1 MRLLLLLYRQVKGSL
16 YLEKYTWE
24 RERYTR
30 SSYIILI
37 MNWLICVKYFSNIR
51 ERGKF
56 TTGAQ
61 FVSTKQVNSSRKQ
74 SPSKFRLYRYTG
86 GLWELLLLL
95 HRCTK
100 GKSEREKTENH
111 IFHVASWREI
121 NPLFSC
127 VLFVSSAYYL
137 VGHAAVVGDGNGG
150 F

>member
-51 ERGKF
+51 ERGN
-56 TTGAQ
+56 
-61 FVSTKQVNSSRKQ
+61 SRRERNSCRTKQVNSSRKQ

-137 VGHAAVVGDGNGG
+137 VGHAAVVGDGNEG

>member
-1 MRLLLLLYRQVKGSL
+1 MN
-16 YLEKYTWE
+16 TW
-24 RERYTR
+24 ERYTR

-61 FVSTKQVNSSRKQ
+61 FVSTKQVNLHESRAPPNFVCTGTLVDYG
-74 SPSKFRLYRYTG
+74 SYCYYYTG
-86 GLWELLLLL
+86 VQ
-95 HRCTK
+95 RAKVK
-100 GKSEREKTENH
+100 GRAENH
-111 IFHVASWREI
+111 IFHVASWKEI